1 MQPLRKIVICPNPIR
16 DAGFELTNAI
26 RDLLST
32 RGAEVSVVPLFDVY
46 TGQNAVS
53 EITSALADAE
63 LMVCLGGDGTILHTS
78 KYAAAAGVPI
88 LGVNLGTLG
97 FIADLERDGW
107 KDIAKVLSGDY
118 IIDERMM
125 LTVSVVRSGK
135 TIVSN
140 TGLNEAAITNGAG
153 TRSVW
158 LTLFS
163 DGLKICRFSGNG
175 VVIATPTGSTGYSMS
190 AGGPVVEPA
199 AASMVVTPVCAHA
212 LMDKAFVLSKDRRV
226 TVEVYDGC
234 PAQLSVDGDPAIA
247 LERGDSV
254 QIIRSDLITRLVHVS
269 ERSFFEVVGRKLNL
283 AI

>member
-226 TVEVYDGC
+226 IVEVYDGC